1 MYDGNFPRIM
11 GLFQKRIEGDDALLE
26 LASLR
31 FKESGLGVELYA
43 DTPGELDWL
52 LKFRP
57 SPEIPAV
64 AHLNRNINILEEK
77 SQRLILDFATA
88 FAGRIY
94 GLVIHDQDEITDHFD
109 NYIHSLHTIESRLN
123 TSHGTP
129 YLFIEYA
136 VGLEP
141 DLFIDLFKRIHHLDR
156 ISACIDTG
164 HIGIKQARDD
174 FYLGHPGKDVCA
186 LFPGDPFLKQ
196 IIADVESSVQ
206 SSLSTVLK
214 LIHTLGK
221 LGKPLHFHLHDG
233 HPLSTVS
240 AYGVSD
246 HISFLSEIPIP
257 FEFRGR
263 KSLNPMFGPCGLTK
277 IVRETE
283 KKLSTDLISFTLE
296 IHPADERIPLGNA
309 SYLFRHWKDLTNA
322 EKMNAWLSVIR
333 LNHKLLLDI
342 CMKSNKDILVK

>member
-1 MYDGNFPRIM
+1 MFDDNLPRIM

-43 DTPGELDWL
+43 NTPGELDWL

-57 SPEIPAV
+57 SSEIPAV
-64 AHLNRNINILEEK
+64 AHLNRNINILEEE

-109 NYIHSLHTIESRLN
+109 NYVHSLHTIESKLN
-123 TSHGTP
+123 TLHGAP

-174 FYLGHPGKDVCA
+174 FYLSHPGKDVCA

-196 IIADVESSVQ
+196 IIADVERSVQ

-221 LGKPLHFHLHDG
+221 LGKPLHFHLQDG

-263 KSLNPMFGPCGLTK
+263 KSLNPMFGPSGLTK

-296 IHPADERIPLGNA
+296 IHPANERIPLGNA

-322 EKMNAWLSVIR
+322 EKMNGWLSVIQ
-333 LNHKLLLDI
+333 LNHKHLLDI
-342 CMKSNKDILVK
+342 CMKRNEDVLIK